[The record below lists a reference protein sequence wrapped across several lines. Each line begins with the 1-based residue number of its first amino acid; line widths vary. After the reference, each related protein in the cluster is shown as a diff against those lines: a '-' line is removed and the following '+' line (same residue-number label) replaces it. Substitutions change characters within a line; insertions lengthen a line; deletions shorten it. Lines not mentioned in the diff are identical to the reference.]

1 MQSSKKFDRLALAN
15 HIYGK
20 IPAFTDIFDEETFY
34 ITAVFVVLGSILVAV
49 ILSRFVK
56 LKPYGEGEEDDDE
69 DE

>member
-34 ITAVFVVLGSILVAV
+34 ITAFFVVLGSILVAV

-56 LKPYGEGEEDDDE
+56 LKPYGEDDDE
-69 DE
+69 DEDE